1 MLGYNTFVNDFPN
14 YKGCVF
20 LQRKQSY
27 DRGWNVNIFGVP
39 YWIDK
44 FIRVKNKENSNR
56 YNEKLKKI
64 IFNAIDLDFYQA
76 NRYIQTKFDS
86 PYTIEGSTSFEI
98 LKRKFQENSNFPLD
112 RFSDYVIMLIK
123 RSTDSIY

>member
-1 MLGYNTFVNDFPN
+1 MD
-14 YKGCVF
+14 CVF
-20 LQRKQSY
+20 LQETKVTIE
-27 DRGWNVNIFGVP
+27 DELNIFENVL
-39 YWIDK
+39 IDK

-56 YNEKLKKI
+56 YNEKELKKI

-98 LKRKFQENSNFPLD
+98 L
-112 RFSDYVIMLIK
+112 
-123 RSTDSIY
+123 